1 MAPEKARQKTFDRAV
16 NLLAFKAR
24 SVSEIRER
32 LMEKNWASAEIVDE
46 VIEKLTFYG
55 YLNDEAFA
63 KSVASSQLRQKPVG
77 RRVLE
82 QKLKRKKLDK
92 ETVEDAIEKALEET
106 PETDLI
112 DRAIARRLRLKGK
125 PETREDKKKFY
136 DYLLRQGFSY
146 DLVGDK
152 IRELSLREFDDE

>member
-92 ETVEDAIEKALEET
+92 ETVEEAIEKALEET

-112 DRAIARRLRLKGK
+112 DRAIARRLRLKGT